1 MADRSG
7 GLFQT
12 AEKARC
18 HVLGSSSSLDS
29 FADPALWPPA
39 AGDADNERGTLTDDS
54 TSTEWYKRTLKKK
67 KNLN

>member
-18 HVLGSSSSLDS
+18 HVLGLSASMGS
-29 FADPALWPPA
+29 FVDPALWPPVA
-39 AGDADNERGTLTDDS
+39 ENAENERGTLTDDS
-54 TSTEWYKRTLKKK
+54 TSTERYKRTLKKK
-67 KNLN
+67 KN